1 MINVYAS
8 EREVGNNYYLI
19 GRVKPNRLLDFWD
32 GCTYT
37 NGNTGCHKGITK
49 LKDGSFVIIETS
61 QWSGSKDYAYVV
73 SDKEALREI
82 LRSGNE
88 ELLELKRFRK
98 LKEFSENLLKE
109 ENE

>member
-8 EREVGNNYYLI
+8 EREIFNSYYLVS
-19 GRVKPNRLLDFWD
+19 RVKPNRLLDFFD
-32 GCTYT
+32 GQNYT
-37 NGNTGCHKGITK
+37 DGRPGCHKGITK
-49 LKDGSFVIIETS
+49 LQDGKYVIIETS
-61 QWSGSKDYAYVV
+61 QWPGAKDYAYVV

-82 LRSGNE
+82 LKSGNE

-98 LKEFSENLLKE
+98 LKELSENLLKE